1 MILSGRPPKALV
13 YLSTTEHM
21 YICTP
26 LAHLDAD
33 CLHNANNFVAMYCIC
48 TQGATYTVYDGKVK
62 NTQCTCRELPML
74 VIETRVNM
82 TPTIRRALL
91 KTKHFPLVFTDHSI
105 SFTPFRSISQQP
117 QCCAHYSGFLHATPV
132 WSGATAVFREI
143 FIVSTLAMLDFNIRL
158 SHRTL

>member
-91 KTKHFPLVFTDHSI
+91 KTKHFPLVFTDHS
-105 SFTPFRSISQQP
+105 TPSHSHRFVQFHNSHNVALITAAFLTPRQSGPVPP
-117 QCCAHYSGFLHATPV
+117 QCFERYLS
-132 WSGATAVFREI
+132 S
-143 FIVSTLAMLDFNIRL
+143 RL
-158 SHRTL
+158 